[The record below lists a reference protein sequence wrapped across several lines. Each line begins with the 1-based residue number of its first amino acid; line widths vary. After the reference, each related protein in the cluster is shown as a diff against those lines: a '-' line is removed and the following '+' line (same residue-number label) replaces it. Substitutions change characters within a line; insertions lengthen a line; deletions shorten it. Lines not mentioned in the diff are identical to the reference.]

1 MVLYLLGLS
10 WYRSR
15 LVVVIFFRNKWLLVK
30 LELQTGSIGKPHSY
44 IYPYV
49 IILKQRQYLDIY
61 LVLNT
66 LCTEE
71 VVSKV
76 ENYLSDYGIIF
87 WVIFLVQA
95 VAVKSACPD

>member
-15 LVVVIFFRNKWLLVK
+15 LVVVIFFRNKRSPIEF
-30 LELQTGSIGKPHSY
+30 ELQTRFIRELNSY
-44 IYPYV
+44 IYPLCNY
-49 IILKQRQYLDIY
+49 LKQNQYLDIY

-71 VVSKV
+71 FVSKV
-76 ENYLSDYGIIF
+76 ENYFFDCGVNI
-87 WVIFLVQA
+87 
-95 VAVKSACPD
+95 

>member
-10 WYRSR
+10 WYGFW

-30 LELQTGSIGKPHSY
+30 LELQTGFIRELHSY

-71 VVSKV
+71 FVSKV
-76 ENYLSDYGIIF
+76 ENYFFDCG
-87 WVIFLVQA
+87 VIFRFILLVHA

>member
-30 LELQTGSIGKPHSY
+30 LELQTEFIRELHSY

-71 VVSKV
+71 FVSKV
-76 ENYLSDYGIIF
+76 ENYFFDCG
-87 WVIFLVQA
+87 VIFRFILLGTCCGSKV
-95 VAVKSACPD
+95 CLP